1 MAKVNISGTVA
12 GVHKERIVSLWETFD
27 VQGRV
32 AYRKWTIWFDQS
44 PDLEKDDWI
53 EVTGD
58 LGSKIGTYEKEG
70 EVKTVVEHS
79 VNSPSLVQVKKDR
92 DTEGPL
98 GGRLTAAEKNAQF
111 DTSEAPF

>member
-12 GVHKERIVSLWETFD
+12 GVNKERIVSLWETFD

-32 AYRKWTIWFDQS
+32 AYRKWTIWFDQGV
-44 PDLEKDDWI
+44 DLEKDDWI

-58 LGSKIGTYEKEG
+58 LGSKIGTYEKDG
-70 EVKTVVEHS
+70 QVKTVVEHS
-79 VNSPSLVQVKKDR
+79 VNSPTLVQVKKDSE
-92 DTEGPL
+92 TKGPL
-98 GGRLTAAEKNAQF
+98 GGHLSAAEKNAQF